1 MNDIRHRDGY
11 YSIIAKAV
19 RALDRNSGDARRRLY
34 ERARAAL
41 LAKMRSAENALD
53 EADILVAQASLERA
67 ILKIEADAEPDEDAE
82 FANAYEAI
90 QPPPAAL
97 PRAGVVAAPGPPPHR
112 PANHNGEHR
121 PGPLARLWTRVIRG
135 GGNDALGAE
144 RVAGV
149 GASLFSHFPHDTSSA
164 QRRDTWLTDLLARAS
179 REEDAAEDQNFAPP
193 REIRQIR

>member
-1 MNDIRHRDGY
+1 MADY
-11 YSIIAKAV
+11 YSIIAKAIGG
-19 RALDRNSGDARRRLY
+19 LDPNTGEARRRLY
-34 ERARAAL
+34 DRARVAL
-41 LAKMRSAENALD
+41 VAEMRSAENALD

-164 QRRDTWLTDLLARAS
+164 QRRDTWLTELLARAS
-179 REEDAAEDQNFAPP
+179 REEDAAEDQDFAPP